1 MTTISA
7 LTKTS
12 RDGRA
17 IEIKAHLSTDGH
29 ITAEG
34 LVAGK
39 STGRQYGISRLTDA
53 ARRKLPAL
61 YTHAVGQVVLTDA
74 EAAQVQ
80 AALDRLSA
88 EWRAS
93 EAGQRAALVA
103 ERQDLAREIRHL
115 LDEGEDRAERY
126 HATGSGDGHEHA
138 IRAEYERKA
147 EAARVKL
154 AAFDAAH
161 PEIIAALRA
170 EREAAA
176 AESAE
181 RNRWN

>member
-1 MTTISA
+1 MTTYTA

-17 IEIKAHLSTDGH
+17 IEIKAHLSADGH
-29 ITAEG
+29 ITAEA

-39 STGRQYGISRLTDA
+39 SAGHQYGITRLPDA
-53 ARRKLPAL
+53 ARRKLPAG
-61 YTHAVGQVVLTDA
+61 YTHAVGQVVLTEA

-80 AALDRLSA
+80 TALDRLSA

-115 LDEGEDRAERY
+115 LEEGDYRAERY
-126 HATGSGDGHEHA
+126 HATGAGDGHEHA
-138 IRAEYERKA
+138 IRAEYERRA
-147 EAARVKL
+147 EAARARL
-154 AAFDAAH
+154 AEFDAAH

-170 EREAAA
+170 EHEAAA
-176 AESAE
+176 AESAA
-181 RNRWN
+181 RNMWN